1 MLTLKSC
8 KQIPP
13 PHTLH
18 SALFSMHFRHG
29 FLDAFWHAFISI
41 IDQILSPKGSP
52 SGCHHEGRA
61 PAQDTEYRIQDT
73 RYKIQDTGYKI
84 QNKIQDTKYKI
95 QDTGYKIKGGGHQWQ
110 QNSGRT
116 EENTNWKRG
125 QGPPQFLH
133 LWTITGG

>member
-1 MLTLKSC
+1 MNKSHLPFATALNDINSHGHVNKSHPRFITTLKNQIVMLTLKSC

-41 IDQILSPKGSP
+41 LDQFLSPKGSP

-61 PAQDTEYRIQDT
+61 PAQDTEHRIQDT
-73 RYKIQDTGYKI
+73 RYKIQDTRYRTRYRI
-84 QNKIQDTKYKI
+84 QNTRYKI
-95 QDTGYKIKGGGHQWQ
+95 QDI
-110 QNSGRT
+110 R
-116 EENTNWKRG
+116 
-125 QGPPQFLH
+125 
-133 LWTITGG
+133 